1 MKKSLQTSR
10 ITIIMLL
17 IMTLINLN
25 AQATVNDTIFH
36 TERNINF
43 KVYESGRNIVI
54 DFNTEQKQI
63 VKLLEQLGLKIYFDE
78 RMKKKEDIFIH
89 YPIGSRTEIGL
100 DEDEQKQ
107 LQAEMQNKE
116 IDYKMIIRSIK
127 DDAEYGYMGNEQ
139 IFNILL
145 NSLEVSSKI
154 YMDDIEVF
162 HYRLKVP
169 KRLINPDNPD
179 QIDAFSLG
187 LESGT
192 VPVKR
197 RQRTA
202 NMTNRRMGRMAGN
215 RRRGGMGRRG
225 LQQANTRTITIN
237 KSPLEIWFD
246 VKF

>member
-1 MKKSLQTSR
+1 MRKKLDIYR
-10 ITIIMLL
+10 FLFFVVVITLTNIKA
-17 IMTLINLN
+17 N
-25 AQATVNDTIFH
+25 ATAKDTIFH
-36 TERNINF
+36 TERKINF
-43 KVYESGRNIVI
+43 KIYESGRNIVI
-54 DFNTEQKQI
+54 DFNTEQKQM
-63 VKLLEQLGLKIYFDE
+63 VKLLEQLGLKVYFDE
-78 RMKKKEDIFIH
+78 KMKKKEDVFIH

-100 DEDEQKQ
+100 EEEEQKK
-107 LQAEMQNKE
+107 LQAEMRNKE
-116 IDYKMIIRSIK
+116 IDYRLIISNIE

-154 YMDDIEVF
+154 YMDDNDVF

-179 QIDAFSLG
+179 KVNAFSLG

-192 VPVKR
+192 IPVKR
-197 RQRTA
+197 RQQTA
-202 NMTNRRMGRMAGN
+202 NMTNRRMRGMANN

-237 KSPLEIWFD
+237 RSPLEIWFD